1 MRQIFSDPAKV
12 KQPANNNRREFRI
25 LKVVDNMELEGR
37 LRADV
42 SRDLTVQK
50 TESLAATKEG
60 I

>member
-1 MRQIFSDPAKV
+1 M